1 MFENPVNL
9 NQGAPEAIR
18 IGWVVGA
25 MSVVLAEGNSAR
37 YLRRQLGD
45 FDRDLQVVQV
55 PHDEL
60 VELGNAARL
69 KRDASLAP
77 VAGHDPEEMRVEIE
91 FDFEG
96 AFSVRYGRRVQS
108 ACRHIQRHMPGMIEP
123 WRQGEPYLADDLRP
137 EMKRLSGI
145 FPGFVRQLR
154 PEFVMR

>member
-18 IGWVVGA
+18 IGWVVRA
-25 MSVVLAEGNSAR
+25 MSVVLAEEDSAR

-69 KRDASLAP
+69 KRDALSRPSPVMILRRCELKSNSISKAP
-77 VAGHDPEEMRVEIE
+77 
-91 FDFEG
+91 
-96 AFSVRYGRRVQS
+96 S
-108 ACRHIQRHMPGMIEP
+108 A
-123 WRQGEPYLADDLRP
+123 
-137 EMKRLSGI
+137 
-145 FPGFVRQLR
+145 
-154 PEFVMR
+154 